1 MLNLGEVAS
10 TIICI
15 VIPNL
20 FRDNTQRRQFV
31 MLKQV
36 QHDELFFGSYLALHA

>member
-1 MLNLGEVAS
+1 MN
-10 TIICI
+10 IPYF

-20 FRDNTQRRQFV
+20 FRENTQRQFV

-36 QHDELFFGSYLALHA
+36 QHDEEW